1 MEDVELIDE
10 IKNKNCEESFKT
22 LSKRHSNLFYKI
34 CHKYTPILKS
44 TGACA
49 DDLLQEKDLAIYKSA
64 LSFDPTRK
72 TKFSTWLGNFT
83 RYHCL
88 NFINKNG
95 KYIDMDDESIEYLIN
110 KNSSEDYSNSDKKKE
125 CIDFIFSIL
134 SKMKDKRILEVFELR
149 YKDKM
154 NVKPTWANIAK
165 QIGTSTQTVINL
177 HTRGKTFVSKKLKSK
192 AYDEMV

>member
-154 NVKPTWANIAK
+154 NVP
-165 QIGTSTQTVINL
+165 
-177 HTRGKTFVSKKLKSK
+177 
-192 AYDEMV
+192 